1 MSQFASHASGY
12 RRPIVGPTFLI
23 AAALAL
29 LPGAAMAAQL
39 VTPDG
44 PAAPVKSVMKL
55 PHFNAYS
62 VRGGAPRGTV
72 DGMGLYATARGS
84 AVDLTAPDHMLEGPS
99 GSLFNQAAG
108 FGWRNHNVSA
118 MVGYMKPS
126 SVRSA
131 TGFTDASV
139 PRFKSSARFG
149 LGWAMHF

>member
-1 MSQFASHASGY
+1 MLS
-12 RRPIVGPTFLI
+12 PT
-23 AAALAL
+23 AAV
-29 LPGAAMAAQL
+29 AAQL

-44 PAAPVKSVMKL
+44 PATAVKPTAKL
-55 PHFNAYS
+55 THFSAYS
-62 VRGGAPRGTV
+62 FRGAAPRGSV
-72 DGMGLYATARGS
+72 DGVGLYATASGT
-84 AVDLTAPDHMLEGPS
+84 AVDLTSPDHMLEGPS

-131 TGFTDASV
+131 TGFTDDYA
-139 PRFKSSARFG
+139 PQFKSSARLG